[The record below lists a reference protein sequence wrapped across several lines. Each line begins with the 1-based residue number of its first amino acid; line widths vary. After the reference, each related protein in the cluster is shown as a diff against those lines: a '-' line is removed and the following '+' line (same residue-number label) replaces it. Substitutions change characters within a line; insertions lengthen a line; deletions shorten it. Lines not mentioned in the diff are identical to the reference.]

1 MKSEQCSAYRID
13 KLLEGALAVHEE
25 MALTKHLERC
35 PNCVEKLEH
44 RAADPSRWDDVKLLL
59 SGSYNEDG
67 LLPDFNNDP
76 DQLPLSV
83 RQVIELLD
91 PTDDS
96 CCLGRIGGYEVL
108 GVVGSGAMGVVLKA
122 ADRSLDRIVAL
133 KVMNPSLA
141 ACGTARQRFER
152 EAKATAGVLHPNV
165 IAIHG
170 VSANHGVSAKHALPY
185 LVMPYVTGTSL
196 QQRLDQQGPLSLQEV
211 LRLGSQIAAGLA
223 AAHQAGLIHRDIKPA
238 NIMLDSGVET
248 AVITDFGLARTIDD
262 ATMTRTGT
270 ITGTP
275 EFMSPEQ
282 ARGDAIDC
290 SSDVFSLGSVL
301 YSLCTGQRPFRAKT
315 SFGVLRKITDVTPRP
330 IREFNS
336 DIPVWLCEII
346 RQMHSKLPAERPTA
360 ANIRDLLQRC
370 LAHVYQPDRIPLP
383 DELAKPTRLAK
394 TKVSF
399 SFKLGVILMMTLL
412 IFPLLMTAMFP
423 NDGNNSPESKESQT
437 QISKNDESR
446 IFKTLDLS
454 FPDPDKKGTLII
466 DINRGFVEVTGHDQA
481 GVTIEILNPI
491 TKDEAKKTDT
501 ELRQQFAP
509 KFDLDKNKA
518 ANSIKLDT
526 YNQSYAL
533 NLRIKVPLKTNLSLD
548 TYYDGYLKV
557 KNVSGKID
565 THSQNC
571 DISLIDVSG
580 SAAAYSYNGDFKI
593 SFRKVAPDAE
603 LDFESY
609 NGSIDLTL
617 PSSIAATT
625 AISTGRGTYASAFDI
640 EPMSD
645 TIRKNAKVPKKV
657 KKADEYQFGMINGGG
672 IPIRIESEKGKIEI
686 RKAEKAAF

>member
-1 MKSEQCSAYRID
+1 MKSTQCSTNRLDQLLKGTLAVQDEIDLTQHLEECPGCVD
-13 KLLEGALAVHEE
+13 KL
-25 MALTKHLERC
+25 ERY
-35 PNCVEKLEH
+35 
-44 RAADPSRWDDVKLLL
+44 AADQNRWNDVKLLL
-59 SGSYNEDG
+59 SGSYNAEG
-67 LLPDFNNDP
+67 LLPGFKNDP
-76 DQLPLSV
+76 DQLPLPV

-96 CCLGRIGGYEVL
+96 CCLGRIGSFEVL

-170 VSANHGVSAKHALPY
+170 VSTKHALPY

-196 QQRLDQQGPLSLQEV
+196 QQRLDRQGPLSLPEL

-315 SFGVLRKITDVTPRP
+315 SFGVLRKITDATPKS
-330 IREFNS
+330 IREFNP
-336 DIPVWLCEII
+336 DIPVWFCEII
-346 RQMHSKLPAERPTA
+346 EKMHSKLPAERPSA
-360 ANIRDLLQRC
+360 AKIRDLLERC

-383 DELAKPTRLAK
+383 DGLARPPRLAK
-394 TKVSF
+394 TNVSF
-399 SFKLGVILMMTLL
+399 SLKIGVILMTTLL
-412 IFPLLMTAMFP
+412 IFPLLMMAMFP
-423 NDGNNSPESKESQT
+423 YDGNNLPDSKESQA
-437 QISKNDESR
+437 QVSKEDDSKV
-446 IFKTLDLS
+446 FKTLDLS
-454 FPDPDKKGTLII
+454 FPDPEKTGKLII
-466 DINRGFVEVTGHDQA
+466 DINRGFVEVTGHNQA
-481 GVTIEILNPI
+481 GVTIEILNPLAKEESKKSD
-491 TKDEAKKTDT
+491 TK
-501 ELRQQFAP
+501 LRPQFAP
-509 KFDLDKNKA
+509 KFDLDKDKA

-580 SAAAYSYNGDFKI
+580 SATAFSYNGDFKI
-593 SFRKVAPDAE
+593 NFRKVAPDAE

-617 PSSIAATT
+617 PANISATT
-625 AISTGRGTYASAFDI
+625 AIATGRGTFLSAFDI
-640 EPMSD
+640 VRMSD
-645 TIRKNAKVPKKV
+645 TIGKVTELPKKV
-657 KKADEYQFGMINGGG
+657 KNADEYQLGVINGGG
-672 IPIRIESEKGKIEI
+672 IPIRIECEKGQVKI
-686 RKAEKAAF
+686 RKPEKAAF

>member
-1 MKSEQCSAYRID
+1 MKNEQCSVHRID
-13 KLLEGALAVHEE
+13 QLLQGALAVREE
-25 MALTKHLERC
+25 MALTKHLEQC
-35 PNCVEKLEH
+35 PSCVEKLEH
-44 RAADPSRWDDVKLLL
+44 RAADPSRWNDVKELL
-59 SGSYNEDG
+59 SGAYNDDAFFS
-67 LLPDFNNDP
+67 DFGNEP
-76 DQLPLSV
+76 DQLPLAV
-83 RQVIELLD
+83 RQVIEMLD

-122 ADRSLDRIVAL
+122 IDRSLDRIVAL

-170 VSANHGVSAKHALPY
+170 VSAKHVLPF

-223 AAHQAGLIHRDIKPA
+223 AAHQAGLIHRDIKPT

-315 SFGVLRKITDVTPRP
+315 SFGVLRKITDVTPSP

-346 RQMHSKLPAERPTA
+346 GTMHAKLPAERPTA
-360 ANIRDLLQRC
+360 ANIRELLERC

-383 DELAKPTRLAK
+383 DELANPTHLAK
-394 TKVSF
+394 TNVSF
-399 SFKLGVILMMTLL
+399 FLKTGVILMTTLF

-423 NDGNNSPESKESQT
+423 NDGNNLSESKESQA
-437 QISKNDESR
+437 QVSQADDSNL
-446 IFKTLDLS
+446 FKTLDLS
-454 FPDPDKKGTLII
+454 FPDPEKTGKLII

-491 TKDEAKKTDT
+491 AKDETKKSYKK
-501 ELRQQFAP
+501 LRRQFAP
-509 KFDLDKNKA
+509 KFDLDKDKA

-548 TYYDGYLKV
+548 TYYDGYIKV

-565 THSQNC
+565 AESQNC
-571 DISLIDVSG
+571 DISLIDISG
-580 SAAAYSYNGDFKI
+580 SATASGYNGDYKI
-593 SFRKVAPDAE
+593 SFRKIAPDAK

-609 NGSIDLTL
+609 NGSVDLTL
-617 PSSIAATT
+617 PANISATT
-625 AISTGRGTYASAFDI
+625 AIATGRGAFFTSFDI
-640 EPMSD
+640 ESMSD
-645 TIRKNAKVPKKV
+645 TIGKVTNIPEKV
-657 KKADEYQFGMINGGG
+657 KNADEYQLGVINGGG
-672 IPIRIESEKGKIEI
+672 IPIRIESEKGQIKI
-686 RKAEKAAF
+686 RKAEKPAF